1 MPEFI
6 FPLKERKEVAEQT
19 IAFWFDTSHS
29 NFSFK
34 AGQFVKVTL
43 INPSITDAEGN
54 ARSFSIASSPNN
66 KDAMLIVT
74 RMGNTAFKNALQK
87 MSIGDKVKVIGP
99 MGVFTLHQDAQKPAV
114 FLAGGIGVTPF
125 RSIIEW
131 ATQEKLPNKIYLF
144 YSNRTKAAT
153 AFLKDFEQWAKE
165 NKNFKF
171 IPTLTGEK
179 NPSWKYETEIFD
191 EKLLRK
197 HISEKELQKSI
208 FYIAGPPGMVTG
220 MEELLA
226 KMKISKEQIKIEEF
240 TGY

>member
-1 MPEFI
+1 MPEFL
-6 FPLKERKEVAEQT
+6 FSLKERKEVAEQT
-19 IAFWFDTSHS
+19 MAFWFDTSHS

-34 AGQFVKVTL
+34 AGQFVKITL

-66 KDAMLIVT
+66 KDAILITT
-74 RMGNTAFKNALQK
+74 RMGNTAFKSNLQK

-99 MGVFTLHQDAQKPAV
+99 MGIFTLHQDVQKPAV

-125 RSIIEW
+125 RSIVEW

-144 YSNRTKAAT
+144 YSNRTKTAT
-153 AFLKDFEQWAKE
+153 AFMKDFEQWAKE

-171 IPTLTGEK
+171 IPTLTDEK
-179 NPSWKYETEIFD
+179 DSSWRYETGIID
-191 EKLLRK
+191 ERLLRK
-197 HISEKELQKSI
+197 HIPEKEFQKAI

-220 MEELLA
+220 MEDLLTRI
-226 KMKISKEQIKIEEF
+226 KIGKEQIKVEEF